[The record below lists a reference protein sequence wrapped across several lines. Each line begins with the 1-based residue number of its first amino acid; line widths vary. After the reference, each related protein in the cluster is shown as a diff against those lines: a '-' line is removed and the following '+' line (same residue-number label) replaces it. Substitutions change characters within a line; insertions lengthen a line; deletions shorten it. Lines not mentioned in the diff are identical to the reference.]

1 MRKVPFCD
9 DINSVKCNRRKLKRG
24 DSVLQK
30 TGRHAFFFFY
40 ASVVSTVVFGLVVKD
55 FLLFE
60 YRTPTTLHVVQ
71 TTAVSRRNANLH
83 FSFFSLHY
91 FSSGSSLQLFP
102 PTGTHLPKSVQMSGH
117 VHYIFVCVCVVACLH
132 CFVWPFWS
140 GCHSVINH
148 QA

>member
-30 TGRHAFFFFY
+30 TGRHAFFFY
-40 ASVVSTVVFGLVVKD
+40 VSVVSTVVFGLVVKD

-71 TTAVSRRNANLH
+71 TIAVSRRNANLH
-83 FSFFSLHY
+83 FSFFSLRCFLVRIVTPALSPHWHT
-91 FSSGSSLQLFP
+91 FTEICANVWTCSLDFC
-102 PTGTHLPKSVQMSGH
+102 
-117 VHYIFVCVCVVACLH
+117 VCVCVVACLH

>member
-1 MRKVPFCD
+1 MTQCSRKQGASHF
-9 DINSVKCNRRKLKRG
+9 
-24 DSVLQK
+24 
-30 TGRHAFFFFY
+30 FFFFY

-60 YRTPTTLHVVQ
+60 YWTPTTLHVVQ
-71 TTAVSRRNANLH
+71 ATAVSRRNANLH

-117 VHYIFVCVCVVACLH
+117 VHYIFVCVCGCLSPLLCVAILAWLSQCNKPPGLIMS
-132 CFVWPFWS
+132 FLNVRTLPVSLRFM
-140 GCHSVINH
+140 
-148 QA
+148 